1 MADPMT
7 PLDRVVADLER
18 AHPSCEV
25 KCGEEECDARYESLL
40 DLVMDE
46 MGDDDDF

>member
-7 PLDRVVADLER
+7 ALDRVVADLGR

-25 KCGEEECDARYESLL
+25 KCGEECDARYESLL